1 MIHWQNGPANDT
13 DRGATGAPARAPD
26 DTAREGAP
34 HKRRRVF
41 VPLGRVLATPGALR
55 TLALAG
61 ADGAVYLARHAA
73 GDWGDVD
80 AHDWAANDRALFTD
94 ERLLSAYRLPNGE
107 RLWIITEADRSAST
121 LLLPDE
127 Y

>member
-1 MIHWQNGPANDT
+1 MIARKNDSAS
-13 DRGATGAPARAPD
+13 GAEQPRQA
-26 DTAREGAP
+26 
-34 HKRRRVF
+34 VY

-55 TLALAG
+55 ALALAC
-61 ADGAVYLARHAA
+61 ADGAVYLARHAS

-80 AHDWAANDRALFTD
+80 PEDWAANDRALHAD

-121 LLLPDE
+121 LLLPEE

>member
-1 MIHWQNGPANDT
+1 MIGFQDEPTHDT
-13 DRGATGAPARAPD
+13 DRGAARAPQSGP
-26 DTAREGAP
+26 APVGRGAAGRP
-34 HKRRRVF
+34 GRLAY
-41 VPLGRVLATPGALR
+41 VPLGRVLATPRALR
-55 TLALAG
+55 ALALAG
-61 ADGAVYLARHAA
+61 ACGVDFLTRHAS

-80 AHDWAANDRALFTD
+80 AHDWAANDRALLAD
-94 ERLLSAYRLPNGE
+94 ERLLSAYSLPTGE

>member
-1 MIHWQNGPANDT
+1 MIDWQNDPASHT
-13 DRGATGAPARAPD
+13 GRGATGAPARPPGDAAP
-26 DTAREGAP
+26 EGAP
-34 HKRRRVF
+34 QKRRQVY

-55 TLALAG
+55 TLAVAG

-80 AHDWAANDRALFTD
+80 AHDWAANDRALLAD
-94 ERLLSAYRLPNGE
+94 ERLLSAYVLPNGE

>member
-1 MIHWQNGPANDT
+1 MIAWQNDDPTRTN
-13 DRGATGAPARAPD
+13 GAVAPAP
-26 DTAREGAP
+26 T
-34 HKRRRVF
+34 RRLY

-55 TLALAG
+55 TLAGAK

-80 AHDWAANDRALFTD
+80 AEDRAANDHALAAG

-121 LLLPDE
+121 LLRPDE

>member
-1 MIHWQNGPANDT
+1 MITQQNDSASDAERP
-13 DRGATGAPARAPD
+13 
-26 DTAREGAP
+26 
-34 HKRRRVF
+34 RRVVY

-55 TLALAG
+55 ALALAR
-61 ADGAVYLARHAA
+61 ADGAAYLARHAS
-73 GDWGDVD
+73 GDWGDLD
-80 AHDWAANDRALFTD
+80 AEDWTANDRALPGD

-107 RLWIITEADRSAST
+107 RLWIITEADRSATT

>member
-1 MIHWQNGPANDT
+1 MIHWPNDDGART
-13 DRGATGAPARAPD
+13 DRGAAAAP
-26 DTAREGAP
+26 T
-34 HKRRRVF
+34 RRLY

-55 TLALAG
+55 TLATARV
-61 ADGAVYLARHAA
+61 DGTAYLARHAA

-80 AHDWAANDRALFTD
+80 AEDWAANDRALGAG
-94 ERLLSAYRLPNGE
+94 ERLLSAYRLPDGE

-121 LLLPDE
+121 LLRPDE

>member
-1 MIHWQNGPANDT
+1 MIDWQNDSANDT
-13 DRGATGAPARAPD
+13 DRGAHGAPAPASGD
-26 DTAREGAP
+26 AALEGAP
-34 HKRRRVF
+34 HRRRRAY

-61 ADGAVYLARHAA
+61 ANGAVYLARHAA

-80 AHDWAANDRALFTD
+80 AHDWAANDRALLID
-94 ERLLSAYRLPNGE
+94 ERLLSAYQLPNGE

>member
-1 MIHWQNGPANDT
+1 MIHGQNDPAKDT
-13 DRGATGAPARAPD
+13 DRGALGAPARAPGD
-26 DTAREGAP
+26 AALEGAP
-34 HKRRRVF
+34 HKRRRVY

-80 AHDWAANDRALFTD
+80 AHDWAANDCVILTD
-94 ERLLSAYRLPNGE
+94 DRLLSAYRIPNGE
-107 RLWIITEADRSAST
+107 RLWIITEADRSTST

>member
-1 MIHWQNGPANDT
+1 MIDWQNDPAKRADG
-13 DRGATGAPARAPD
+13 GAAPAP
-26 DTAREGAP
+26 
-34 HKRRRVF
+34 RRRLY
-41 VPLGRVLATPGALR
+41 VPLGRVLATPGALE
-55 TLALAG
+55 TLAVARV
-61 ADGAVYLARHAA
+61 DGATYLARHAA

-80 AHDWAANDRALFTD
+80 ADDWSANDRALGAG

-121 LLLPDE
+121 LLRPDE